1 MKNFKV
7 HNTSFETSLI
17 NYLELQT
24 KSIDPLY
31 FRVPC
36 ATRNKT
42 EEIDTMFNYN
52 IPGNISNYVKVNI
65 KNIDINNDV
74 KAQLEDYLKR
84 SVKVVT
90 PSQQK
95 LIYNVD

>member
-1 MKNFKV
+1 MKNLKV
-7 HNTSFETSLI
+7 HNTSFDTSLI

-31 FRVPC
+31 FRVPS

-42 EEIDTMFNYN
+42 EEIDTLFNYN
-52 IPGNISNYVKVNI
+52 IPGNVSNYIKVNI
-65 KNIDINNDV
+65 KDININNDV
-74 KAQLEDYLKR
+74 KAQLKDYLER
-84 SVKVVT
+84 SVNVAT

>member
-1 MKNFKV
+1 
-7 HNTSFETSLI
+7 
-17 NYLELQT
+17 
-24 KSIDPLY
+24 
-31 FRVPC
+31 
-36 ATRNKT
+36 
-42 EEIDTMFNYN
+42 
-52 IPGNISNYVKVNI
+52 VNI
-65 KNIDINNDV
+65 KNIDINNND